1 MELVTF
7 RSPIEL
13 VKLTKMLASLE
24 SRSLSDEIREV
35 FREGIAVRRKRLA
48 LDLYGRGEVSLGR
61 AREIAGLNI
70 WEFLDAMDASRQEF
84 DLDADDILA
93 AVTPRNGA

>member
-7 RSPIEL
+7 RSPLEL

-24 SRSLSDEIREV
+24 SRSLSDELREV
-35 FREGIAVRRKRLA
+35 FREGIAIRRKRLA
-48 LDLYGRGEVSLGR
+48 LDLYGRGDVSLGR
-61 AREIAGLNI
+61 AREIAGLSI
-70 WEFLDAMDASRQEF
+70 WEFLDALDASRQEF

-93 AVTPRNGA
+93 AASRTSGA